1 MPSSM
6 LHSTWVA
13 QIDGWPR
20 HIGWHRRRQTSVCAA
35 QDCSRFIR
43 LCDRTESDHRVDEIL
58 WLRQPDIVPMSGP
71 PKFLWPDAT
80 EVWVAR
86 QERSDGR
93 GLPVLPSAFFGP
105 KCQRG
110 EVLELYFARGS
121 LNSPRPSLARARS
134 GSCHPVEWQVL
145 PPGFFSL
152 MRRRQAE
159 SLLFTS
165 WYSPVQRGP
174 CRSTSG
180 TDVLSR
186 RRKKK
191 TSPR

>member
-121 LNSPRPSLARARS
+121 LNSPRPSLGRARS
-134 GSCHPVEWQVL
+134 GSCHPVRCRVAQ
-145 PPGFFSL
+145 
-152 MRRRQAE
+152 
-159 SLLFTS
+159 TS
-165 WYSPVQRGP
+165 PDV
-174 CRSTSG
+174 CLRSTGLKLIESSCIEPMQSCGFASQTSCRCLAHPNSSG
-180 TDVLSR
+180 P
-186 RRKKK
+186 K
-191 TSPR
+191 